1 MQFKDKGMLSMSYQ
15 GFSQIVW
22 VKNGQAY
29 SWNVNKYREN
39 IKSKGQPNGMI
50 FKFQLRQKF
59 ERDISSIAQQDA
71 KNPLK

>member
-1 MQFKDKGMLSMSYQ
+1 MLSMSYQ

-50 FKFQLRQKF
+50 FKFQLR
-59 ERDISSIAQQDA
+59 
-71 KNPLK
+71 